1 MPERKPMRKHHV
13 PQRLTLFVSELIIP
27 CRPRLPQLVCL
38 PRPSI
43 NVSRSPAR
51 PNENWLTYRFQLVS
65 ATLRV
70 GPGLR

>member
-13 PQRLTLFVSELIIP
+13 PQRLTLFVSALIIP
-27 CRPRLPQLVCL
+27 RRPRL